1 MSRPADEGS
10 AGLDATE
17 VTPAGRDEPAAAPA
31 ARGAVTADALVAEIP
46 GLWRFA
52 LALMRDEAD
61 AEDLVQETLAR
72 ALERGSSFR
81 GESGLAT
88 WLHRI
93 AHNLAVDGFR
103 RRGRE
108 VDVDEVED
116 RWRDDDYTVDA
127 EAVADRAHDR
137 AELEDA
143 LVHLPFALRAAVLL
157 HDVEGWTVKE
167 IAEMSEIGVPAL
179 LGEIGVDMTKFKTH
193 GHLLSW
199 ARMCPRLDQSAGKV
213 HSTRTQKG
221 AVWVKTLLIQA
232 AWAAIKTKNS
242 YLRAQFLRLRARRG
256 AKKAIGAVAASILT
270 AAYYVIR
277 DRTPYRD
284 LGIQYFQHRDR
295 SQSTRRLVARLEQL
309 GYSVQLS
316 EVAA

>member
-1 MSRPADEGS
+1 VSPPADEGS

-17 VTPAGRDEPAAAPA
+17 VTPAGRDEPAAVPA
-31 ARGAVTADALVAEIP
+31 ATGAVTADALVAEIP

-167 IAEMSEIGVPAL
+167 IAEMSEIGVPAAKQRL
-179 LGEIGVDMTKFKTH
+179 RRGRMALVSELARNAERRAALDGVPLRCWDARRLVSDYLDGELAEGEAHGVEA
-193 GHLLSW
+193 HLAGCPTCPPLYAGLVEARTSLSDL
-199 ARMCPRLDQSAGKV
+199 RDPNSVIDPR
-213 HSTRTQKG
+213 T
-221 AVWVKTLLIQA
+221 A
-232 AWAAIKTKNS
+232 A
-242 YLRAQFLRLRARRG
+242 RLRAH
-256 AKKAIGAVAASILT
+256 
-270 AAYYVIR
+270 
-277 DRTPYRD
+277 
-284 LGIQYFQHRDR
+284 LGVHD
-295 SQSTRRLVARLEQL
+295 T
-309 GYSVQLS
+309 
-316 EVAA
+316 